1 MLQSIKMTA
10 EEQFAAIQKK
20 AKKVLDEK
28 EELEQERAD
37 HVAKLR
43 AMRLAKETADREA
56 AEQTAIIKAAA
67 KKVAA
72 KKK

>member
-1 MLQSIKMTA
+1 MAGKEDYAT
-10 EEQFAAIQKK
+10 IQKK
-20 AKKVLDEK
+20 DKKDLDK
-28 EELEQERAD
+28 KKELEEKRAQNG
-37 HVAKLR
+37 AKWR
-43 AMRLAKETADREA
+43 AMGVAKETADREA